1 MKTILLILSFIIFDF
16 YLTSASNSTNETKL
30 DSSFINFKDI
40 NNALSFFN
48 RNDSLFCKTA
58 KGVMYYDRINDKW
71 LIEKLDSEFIPKII
85 SHPHENLPF
94 PIGYLHSDYAGVK
107 KIRNNWTLAYLADA
121 ELINNEVI
129 LDTLK
134 RIVYR
139 FPYEGIN
146 DFLFEDSIM
155 WVASHNGIFKINMES
170 LSRIDYLLL
179 PAFNH
184 LTSIH
189 ETANAIFYLDFD
201 YGLFEYN
208 KQTKCILP
216 NTGINQNVIENNY
229 KFSRSFLEG
238 DKLFVLGAP
247 MEKCSRFLQGNSNLF
262 IYNLVTHEIKKI
274 DTNTYYLDA
283 FLQFEDY
290 LICYGVWLEEGEGGD
305 RYYPGGAIAYNL
317 KNDKVIEVTKTPI
330 VSLSEIFNVLEA
342 INIEEHDEYV
352 IYEKYLLFTENS
364 DSFGIKK
371 IQNDSIYRRF
381 YPNFKDGN
389 VMFGGRKVF
398 SDQKRY
404 DYIRELYTPLD
415 NQRKAISDSIVKNLL
430 VKPTMIKLIN
440 KNIELDKY

>member
-1 MKTILLILSFIIFDF
+1 MKTITTILSFLILGFCLI
-16 YLTSASNSTNETKL
+16 SVSNSTGKTGL
-30 DSSFINFKDI
+30 DNNFLKFKNI
-40 NNALSFFN
+40 NNAFSFFN
-48 RNDSLFCKTA
+48 RNDSLFCETA
-58 KGVMYYDRINDKW
+58 KGVLFYDRNDDKW
-71 LIEKLDSEFIPKII
+71 LIEKVDSIFTTKNKLQ
-85 SHPHENLPF
+85 SHENLHF
-94 PIGYLHSDYAGVK
+94 PEGYPHSDFSGVK
-107 KIRNNWTLAYLADA
+107 KIKNNWTLAFVADA
-121 ELINNEVI
+121 ELISKEDI
-129 LDTLK
+129 IDTLR
-134 RIVYR
+134 RIIYR
-139 FPYEGIN
+139 FPADGIN

-155 WVASHNGIFKINMES
+155 WVASQNGISKINLES
-170 LSRIDYLLL
+170 LSRIDYLIL

-184 LTSIH
+184 LTSTH
-189 ETANAIFYLDFD
+189 ETTSSIFYLDFD

-208 KQTKCILP
+208 KETKSVLP
-216 NTGINQNVIENNY
+216 ITGINENVNANNF
-229 KFSRSFLEG
+229 KFSRSYLVG

-317 KNDKVIEVTKTPI
+317 KNDKLIELTKTPI

-415 NQRKAISDSIVKNLL
+415 NQRKAMSDSISKNLL